1 MNTELLNTLFSNIPN
16 NLTKLEQAIFLYIKL
31 CKLLTYD
38 ELFYVMNEDAIK
50 YHENIN
56 NLKNITLENNKVVC
70 YEFNI
75 LYAEVLD
82 RLGIKY
88 QIQDYSKGNS
98 RKGHANLIFKSDD
111 FIVTADSV
119 TSILMG
125 DLTNAKL
132 GYPLVGLTCKN
143 NPQEFE
149 KLISKV
155 YQNPVIETK
164 NSLLTNNDNSLFS
177 RFKIIITN
185 VLEKNLAL
193 IDAYSY
199 LLILRNSLFNYDEKL
214 SNFRVSLVKNNKTLK
229 PLMILTLNE
238 YDFENEE
245 DETRYYYFDSNS
257 LTETSVEEIRTNF
270 LNDTFS
276 YFENDLARIPNINI
290 KVLKR

>member
-1 MNTELLNTLFSNIPN
+1 MNSELLNTLFLNIPN

-38 ELFYVMNEDAIK
+38 ELFYTMNEDAIK

-70 YEFNI
+70 YEFNM
-75 LYAEVLD
+75 LYAKVLD

-88 QIQDYSKGNS
+88 QIQDYSKSNL
-98 RKGHANLIFKSDD
+98 RKGHANLIFKSDN

-132 GYPLVGLTCKN
+132 GYPLVGLICKN
-143 NPQEFE
+143 NPKEFE
-149 KLISKV
+149 KIILKV
-155 YQNPVIETK
+155 YQNQIIETE
-164 NSLLTNNDNSLFS
+164 NSLLTNNNTSLFS
-177 RFKIIITN
+177 RFKIIITK

-199 LLILRNSLFNYDEKL
+199 LLILRNTLFNYDEKL
-214 SNFRVSLVKNNKTLK
+214 SNFRVSLVRNNKTLK

-245 DETRYYYFDSNS
+245 DETRYYYFDNHS
-257 LTETSVEEIRTNF
+257 LIETSVEEIRTNF

-276 YFENDLARIPNINI
+276 YFENDLARIPNIDI

>member
-1 MNTELLNTLFSNIPN
+1 MNSELLNTLFLNIPN

-38 ELFYVMNEDAIK
+38 EFFYTMNKDAIK
-50 YHENIN
+50 YHEDIN

-70 YEFNI
+70 YEFNM
-75 LYAEVLD
+75 LYAEILD
-82 RLGIKY
+82 KLGIKY
-88 QIQDYSKGNS
+88 QIQDYSKDKS
-98 RKGHANLIFKSDD
+98 RKGHANLVFKYDN
-111 FIVTADSV
+111 FIVMADSV

-143 NPQEFE
+143 NPKEFE
-149 KLISKV
+149 KLILKV
-155 YQNPVIETK
+155 YKNQVMETK
-164 NSLLTNNDNSLFS
+164 NTLINDNSLFS
-177 RFKIIITN
+177 RFKIIITK
-185 VLEKNLAL
+185 VLEKNLSL

-199 LLILRNSLFNYDEKL
+199 LLILRNTLFDYDEKL
-214 SNFRVSLVKNNKTLK
+214 SNFRVSLVRNNKTLK

-245 DETRYYYFDSNS
+245 DETRYFYFDNHS
-257 LTETSVEEIRTNF
+257 LIETSVEEIRTNF

-276 YFENDLARIPNINI
+276 YFENDLARIPNIDI